1 MLQIFG
7 NNALSSFDQQRI
19 LSRLQ
24 GITPGIEQVQAEYI
38 HFIESKE
45 TLTED
50 AMGKLKALLTY
61 GDKGLLTEKTGQAI
75 IVTPRLGTISPW
87 SSKATDIAH
96 NCGLK
101 EIIRI
106 ERGIIYYLQSKHPLE
121 QNTLTQL
128 TTILHDR
135 MMQSVSFSLTE
146 TNPFTS
152 THAEHPKGKLRV
164 VPLLAQ
170 GRIALEK
177 INDELGLA
185 LSNDE
190 IDYLQTGF
198 LELNR
203 DPTDV
208 ELMMFAQANSEHC
221 RHKIFKADWIIN
233 GQAQT
238 LGLFAMIKN
247 TYEHHKE
254 NILSAY
260 HDNAAVIAGYAAER
274 LQRHKDGLYHFKR
287 EPIHIQIKVE
297 THNHP
302 TAIAPYPGAATG
314 AGGEIRDEGATG
326 RGAKPKAGLT
336 GYTVSNLNIPHDIQ
350 AWELP
355 YGKPDRIRSALDI
368 MIEAPLG
375 GAAFNN
381 EFGRP
386 NLCGYFRT
394 FEQNYN
400 GEVWGYHKPIM
411 IAGGYGNIKEE
422 HIEKRKIP
430 AGAKIIVLGGPGM
443 LIGLGGGAASS
454 VNAGHS
460 HETLDFASV
469 QRDNAEIE
477 RRAQEVIDSCWSM
490 GLDNPI
496 ISIHDVGAG
505 GLSNALPELV
515 TDCERGA
522 IFDLDKIEVA
532 EQGLSPLE
540 IWCNESQERYVL
552 AISAEDLDT
561 FDQIAE
567 RERCPYSIVGEA
579 TTKQM
584 LILKDSSSPVDPIHM
599 PLSLLLGKAPKTVK
613 NVTTTIHAYSNWDYS
628 EINLTDAAKRILR
641 LPAVGSKKFLITIGD
656 RSVGGMTQRDQM
668 VGPWQVP
675 VADVAVTASSFTD
688 YHGEA
693 MAMGERPILAM
704 MNPQAAA
711 RITIGEAITNIA
723 AAYIYHLSD
732 VKLSANWMA
741 ACGHP
746 GEDARLYE
754 MVKTAGLEF
763 CPALDLTIPVGKDS
777 LSMKTTWHD
786 ENGEKAVASPVSL
799 IVTAF
804 APVQDIRRTL
814 TPQLRLAF
822 ETDLIF
828 IDLGLGKNRLGG
840 SSFAQAYNEFGNETP
855 DIEPML
861 LQRFFAAIH
870 KLVKE
875 DKILAYHDRSDGGLF
890 TTLCEMMFA
899 AKCGLDIDIDALGN
913 DPLAVLFN
921 EELGA
926 VIQVRN
932 TDCDIVMQMLASF
945 QLKAH
950 RIGKPNA
957 STADA
962 KLIISQD
969 IDELFSMTRAELQ
982 TLWSQTSYQI
992 QRMRDNA
999 KCADEEHELINGL
1012 NDHGLF
1018 AQVAYDCKENIAA
1031 SYLNLGIKPKVAI
1044 LREQGVN
1051 SNNEMAAAFT
1061 LSGFDAI
1068 DVHISDLQN
1077 NRINLNDFKG
1087 LAACGG
1093 FSYGDVLGAGGGW
1106 AKSILF
1112 NPKLLDQFAAFFARP
1127 DTFTV
1132 GMCNGC
1138 QMLSQLKDII
1148 PGATHWPHFVRNLSE
1163 QFEGRLSMVEVLKS
1177 PSIIFAGMDG
1187 LKMPIVVSHAE
1198 GRTQYRDANDLN
1210 TLIANKQ
1217 TVMRFIDSHS
1227 NPTEYYPL
1235 NPNGSKGGL
1244 TSFTSTDGRATIM
1257 MPHPERVFRL
1267 VQISWYPA
1275 DWKNKDIEYSPWMR
1289 LFMNAR
1295 KWVG

>member
-1 MLQIFG
+1 
-7 NNALSSFDQQRI
+7 
-19 LSRLQ
+19 
-24 GITPGIEQVQAEYI
+24 
-38 HFIESKE
+38 
-45 TLTED
+45 
-50 AMGKLKALLTY
+50 
-61 GDKGLLTEKTGQAI
+61 
-75 IVTPRLGTISPW
+75 
-87 SSKATDIAH
+87 
-96 NCGLK
+96 
-101 EIIRI
+101 
-106 ERGIIYYLQSKHPLE
+106 
-121 QNTLTQL
+121 
-128 TTILHDR
+128 
-135 MMQSVSFSLTE
+135 
-146 TNPFTS
+146 
-152 THAEHPKGKLRV
+152 
-164 VPLLAQ
+164 
-170 GRIALEK
+170 
-177 INDELGLA
+177 
-185 LSNDE
+185 
-190 IDYLQTGF
+190 
-198 LELNR
+198 
-203 DPTDV
+203 
-208 ELMMFAQANSEHC
+208 
-221 RHKIFKADWIIN
+221 
-233 GQAQT
+233 
-238 LGLFAMIKN
+238 
-247 TYEHHKE
+247 
-254 NILSAY
+254 
-260 HDNAAVIAGYAAER
+260 
-274 LQRHKDGLYHFKR
+274 
-287 EPIHIQIKVE
+287 
-297 THNHP
+297 
-302 TAIAPYPGAATG
+302 
-314 AGGEIRDEGATG
+314 
-326 RGAKPKAGLT
+326 
-336 GYTVSNLNIPHDIQ
+336 
-350 AWELP
+350 
-355 YGKPDRIRSALDI
+355 

>member
-19 LSRLQ
+19 LSKLQ
-24 GITPGIEQVQAEYI
+24 GIIPGIEQVQAEYI

-61 GDKGLLTEKTGQAI
+61 GDKGVLTEKTGQAI

-106 ERGIIYYLQSKHPLE
+106 ERGIVYYLQSKHPLE

-128 TTILHDR
+128 TATLHDR
-135 MMQSVSFSLTE
+135 MMQSVTFSLAE
-146 TNPFTS
+146 TNPFTN
-152 THAEHPKGKLRV
+152 THAEGKLRI

-221 RHKIFKADWIIN
+221 RHKIFRADWIIDA
-233 GQAQT
+233 QAQT
-238 LGLFAMIKN
+238 HGLFAMIKN

-336 GYTVSNLNIPHDIQ
+336 GYTVSNLNIPDDIQ

-394 FEQNYN
+394 FERYYN

-454 VNAGHS
+454 VNAGDL

-515 TDCERGA
+515 ADCERGA
-522 IFDLDKIEVA
+522 IFDLNKIGVA
-532 EQGLSPLE
+532 EKGLSPLE

-552 AISAEDLDT
+552 AISADDLAT
-561 FDQIAE
+561 FDQIAR

-579 TTKQM
+579 TTEQV
-584 LILKDSSSPVDPIHM
+584 LILKDSNSTVDLIHM

-613 NVTTTIHAYSNWDYS
+613 NVTTTAHAYSNWDYS
-628 EINLTDAAKRILR
+628 KINLTDAAKRILR

-668 VGPWQVP
+668 VGPWQIP

-741 ACGHP
+741 ASSHP

-777 LSMKTTWHD
+777 LSMKTTWRD
-786 ENGEKAVASPVSL
+786 EDGEKAVTSPVSL

-840 SSFAQAYNEFGNETP
+840 SSFAQVYNEFGNETP
-855 DIEPML
+855 DIEPVL
-861 LQRFFAAIH
+861 LQSFFAAIH

-899 AKCGLDIDIDALGN
+899 AKCGLDVDIDALGD
-913 DPLAVLFN
+913 DPHAVLFN

-950 RIGKPNA
+950 HIGRPNA

-999 KCADEEHELINGL
+999 RCADEEHELINGL

-1031 SYLNLGIKPKVAI
+1031 AYLNFGIKPKVAI

-1068 DVHISDLQN
+1068 DVHMTDLQN

-1127 DTFTV
+1127 DTFSV

-1148 PGATHWPHFVRNLSE
+1148 PGATHWPRFVRNLSE

-1177 PSIIFAGMDG
+1177 PSIVFAGMDG

-1235 NPNGSKGGL
+1235 NPNGSKDGF

-1267 VQISWYPA
+1267 VQMSWYPA